1 MNTVLLL
8 LLVLFFGCNTK
19 SDYTTQKSTKE
30 IGEKETSPLVRP
42 KNDLPKS
49 DQGERVEGAIGILTL
64 SDDYKFGDTID
75 VYESKGKLL
84 TILKKSEEYQVIAL
98 KCLGQTK
105 SFYHIILDNGRKGFI
120 SRYSK
125 HMKFQTWEEHILNLF
140 SVRFN
145 ESSNPLM
152 EKASS
157 ESDKLRFDKDEY
169 YHPDQIKGEWLRVK
183 WGSESNWSYG
193 WIKWKDKNR
202 LAIEFYYF
210 A

>member
-1 MNTVLLL
+1 MNVLLL
-8 LLVLFFGCNTK
+8 VVVLFLCCSTK
-19 SDYTTQKSTKE
+19 PIYTTQKSTKE
-30 IGEKETSPLVRP
+30 IEGKESSSFLGP
-42 KNDLPKS
+42 KNDLSKS
-49 DQGERVEGAIGILTL
+49 DHREKVEDAIGILTL

-75 VYESKGKLL
+75 VYESKGELL
-84 TILKKSEEYQVIAL
+84 TTLRKPEEYQVIAL
-98 KCLGQTK
+98 RCLGQTT
-105 SFYHIILDNGRKGFI
+105 SFYHVILDNGKKGFI

-125 HMKFQTWEEHILNLF
+125 HIKFQTREEHILNLF

-152 EKASS
+152 EQASS
-157 ESDKLRFDKDEY
+157 KSNNLHFDKDEY

-183 WGSESNWSYG
+183 WGSENNWSYG
-193 WIKWKDKNR
+193 WVKWKDKNR